1 MVYRYQTT
9 IAGFDFPTV
18 NREVADFCAHHHVP
32 ENKLYAVQLVIEELV
47 TNIIK
52 YGNGATIAIA
62 IAIKIKIA
70 GLKLVITDN
79 SAPFNPL
86 EATTPN
92 TELTAAARDIGGLG
106 LFLVG
111 KMVKSLNYKRKGD
124 CNVLTAEL

>member
-9 IAGFDFPTV
+9 IAGFDLPTV
-18 NREVADFCAHHHVP
+18 NREVADFCAHHNVP

-62 IAIKIKIA
+62 ITIEIA
-70 GLKLVITDN
+70 GLKLVITDH

-86 EATTPN
+86 DAAPPD
-92 TELTAAARDIGGLG
+92 TELTAEARNIGGLG

-111 KMVKSLNYKRKGD
+111 KMVKSLNYERKDD

>member
-9 IAGFDFPTV
+9 IAKFDFTTV
-18 NREVADFCAHHHVP
+18 NREAADFCAHHDVP
-32 ENKLYAVQLVIEELV
+32 GNKLYALQLVIEELV

-62 IAIKIKIA
+62 IKIEAA
-70 GLKLVITDN
+70 GLKLTITDN

-86 EATTPN
+86 EAAPPD
-92 TELTAAARDIGGLG
+92 TELTAEARDIGGLG

-111 KMVKSLNYKRKGD
+111 KMVKSLNYERKDD
-124 CNVLTAEL
+124 CNVLTAEF